1 MSSAPLFLDTNDF
14 QLTQIENQGEK
25 KIILT
30 TQIPG
35 LSLLL
40 FYSPRCKYSNQ
51 ILPVFKR
58 LPQSITNC
66 QFGLINVSNNRQLV
80 QMSNQS
86 ITPIQYVPYIIL
98 YLHGQPYMIYNGPH
112 NQQDIRSFVIEIAT
126 KLSTKDREKFHQE
139 DEEDISKGIRRE
151 IPEYSWG
158 QPLYGKMD
166 VTYLTEEFAYTK

>member
-1 MSSAPLFLDTNDF
+1 MSTAPLFLDTNDF
-14 QLTQIENQGEK
+14 QLTQLENQGQK

-40 FYSPRCKYSNQ
+40 FYSPRCKFSNQ
-51 ILPVFKR
+51 ILPVFKK
-58 LPQSITNC
+58 LPSTITNC
-66 QFGLINVSNNRQLV
+66 QFGLINVSNNRNLI

-112 NQQDIRSFVIEIAT
+112 NEQDLRNFVIEIAT
-126 KLSTKDREKFHQE
+126 KLSTKDREKFHQ
-139 DEEDISKGIRRE
+139 DDGVPSVDKNKRD

-158 QPLYGKMD
+158 QPLYGKNE
-166 VTYLTEEFAYTK
+166 VTYLTEQFAYTK